1 MRGDQFNNYVK
12 LLNNLEN
19 LELKNMKS
27 NIDQYIEMVNSND
40 ISVVDAL
47 YELSELEIKAKKER
61 AMNACVKVASFPFLK
76 ILDDFDFDFQP
87 TVNKQ

>member
-1 MRGDQFNNYVK
+1 MRGDQLNKYVK

-47 YELSELEIKAKKER
+47 YELSER
-61 AMNACVKVASFPFLK
+61 
-76 ILDDFDFDFQP
+76 D
-87 TVNKQ
+87 

>member
-1 MRGDQFNNYVK
+1 MRGDQLNKYVK

-47 YELSELEIKAKKER
+47 YELSEQRLRQRKKG
-61 AMNACVKVASFPFLK
+61 
-76 ILDDFDFDFQP
+76 Q
-87 TVNKQ
+87 

>member
-1 MRGDQFNNYVK
+1 MRGDQLNNYIK

-40 ISVVDAL
+40 ISVVDVL
-47 YELSELEIKAKKER
+47 YELSELE
-61 AMNACVKVASFPFLK
+61 S
-76 ILDDFDFDFQP
+76 
-87 TVNKQ
+87 

>member
-1 MRGDQFNNYVK
+1 MNNYVK

-27 NIDQYIEMVNSND
+27 NIDQYIEMVNAND
-40 ISVVDAL
+40 KSLVDAL

-61 AMNACVKVASFPFLK
+61 AMNGMCKGSKFS
-76 ILDDFDFDFQP
+76 IFQ
-87 TVNKQ
+87 NSR

>member
-1 MRGDQFNNYVK
+1 MRGDQLNNYVK
-12 LLNNLEN
+12 LFNNLEN

-47 YELSELEIKAKKER
+47 YELSEQRLRQRKKG
-61 AMNACVKVASFPFLK
+61 
-76 ILDDFDFDFQP
+76 Q
-87 TVNKQ
+87 